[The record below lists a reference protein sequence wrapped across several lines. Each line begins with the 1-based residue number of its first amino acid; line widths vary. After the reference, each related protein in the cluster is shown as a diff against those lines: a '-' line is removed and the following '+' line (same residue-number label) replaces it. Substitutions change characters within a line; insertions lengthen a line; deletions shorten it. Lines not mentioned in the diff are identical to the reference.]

1 MTDSIST
8 KSLAAVVQPIVD
20 FLNADYPSMI
30 DDYYVGKFG
39 QYGQVEEPF
48 NEVAI
53 DLNISDDTP
62 ESIKRVIATLLRRS
76 GSNLLWS
83 AVGPNHLASEK
94 DPHKTPLR
102 FAIVKRAF
110 HMETHLQW
118 LVYLVVDHG
127 GDEFDAEAA
136 GKQVA
141 LLVEYLKEPANLVE
155 LGAEERA
162 IF

>member
-1 MTDSIST
+1 MTHTIST
-8 KSLAAVVQPIVD
+8 KSLAEVVQPIVD
-20 FLNADYPSMI
+20 FLNADHPSTI
-30 DDYYVGKFG
+30 DDYYVGEFG

-48 NEVAI
+48 NEVSI

-62 ESIKRVIATLLRRS
+62 ESTKRVIVTLLRRS

-83 AVGPNHLASEK
+83 ALDPSHLAAED
-94 DPHKTPLR
+94 DPHKAPLR

-118 LVYLVVDHG
+118 LVYLVIDHR
-127 GDEFDAEAA
+127 GDEFDAEVAA
-136 GKQVA
+136 RQVA
-141 LLVEYLKEPANLVE
+141 LLVSHLKDPANLVE
-155 LGAEERA
+155 FGAEERS